1 MPGKQIN
8 FYTRP
13 GCHLCED
20 ALKVL
25 QDLQREFKFSLT
37 IVDINDSEDLVARY
51 GNDIPVAELDGRRN
65 FKHRTERRVL
75 HRLLSRLLAQGF
87 VQE

>member
-1 MPGKQIN
+1 MPRKQIN

-25 QDLQREFKFSLT
+25 QDLRREFKFSLT
-37 IVDINDSEDLVARY
+37 IVDISDSEDLVARY
-51 GNDIPVAELDGRRN
+51 GNDIPVAELEGRRI
-65 FKHRTERRVL
+65 FKHRTDRRVMRRVL
-75 HRLLSRLLAQGF
+75 SRLCAA
-87 VQE
+87 E

>member
-1 MPGKQIN
+1 MPRKQIN

-25 QDLQREFKFSLT
+25 QDLRREFKFSLT
-37 IVDINDSEDLVARY
+37 IVDISDSEDLVARY
-51 GNDIPVAELDGRRN
+51 GNDIPVAELEGRRI
-65 FKHRTERRVL
+65 FKHRTDRRALRRVL
-75 HRLLSRLLAQGF
+75 SRLCAA
-87 VQE
+87 E